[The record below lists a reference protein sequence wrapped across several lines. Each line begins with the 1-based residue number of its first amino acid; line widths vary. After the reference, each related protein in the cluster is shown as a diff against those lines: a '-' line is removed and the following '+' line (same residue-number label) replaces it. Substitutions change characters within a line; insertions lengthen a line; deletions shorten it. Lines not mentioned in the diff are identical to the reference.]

1 MATPFPFTAG
11 QVLTA
16 AQLNAISELV
26 TNTQTGDYTLAATDA
41 GDRVIANKATAIT
54 FTVPNSV
61 FSASQVVHIHNI
73 GAGTL
78 TIAAGAGATVNGAD
92 VLTVNQYQGGTLYFT
107 SASSSIWFPTAKTVT
122 SAVVQVKSTAKT
134 DTFTTTST
142 TYTDVT
148 GLTVAITPTSASN
161 KVLIVAQVT
170 VNAPYGSNEF
180 GPFRLSGGNATNY
193 VGDTAS
199 ARLRGV
205 FGGFPGTTDL
215 SGVCMSLSMV
225 YLDSPATTSAT
236 TYAVQARTTAS
247 VGGAIYV
254 NRSANDADSELRTRG
269 ASSITA
275 IEVTP

>member
-92 VLTVNQYQGGTLYFT
+92 VLTVKQYQGGTLYFA

-122 SAVVQVKSTAKT
+122 SAVAQVKSAVKT
-134 DTFTTTST
+134 DTFSTSST

-148 GLTVAITPTSASN
+148 DLSVAITPTSASN
-161 KVLIVAQVT
+161 KVLIIAQIAYALA
-170 VNAPYGSNEF
+170 NNNFSAN
-180 GPFRLSGGNATNY
+180 FRISGGNATNY
-193 VGDTAS
+193 VGAS
-199 ARLRGV
+199 PSSRVAAA
-205 FGGFPGTTDL
+205 FGGWSVTNQSLLTP
-215 SGVCMSLSMV
+215 SGSIV

-236 TYAVQARTTAS
+236 TYVVQAR
-247 VGGAIYV
+247 VGNSGTLYV
-254 NRSANDADSELRTRG
+254 NRSADDVDDANRTRG
-269 ASSITA
+269 ASSITVM
-275 IEVTP
+275 EVAP

>member
-134 DTFTTTST
+134 DTFTSTST
-142 TYTDVT
+142 TYTDIT
-148 GLTVAITPTSASN
+148 GLSVSITPTSASN
-161 KVLIVAQVT
+161 KVLVLAQLTLGIGAGASTDV
-170 VNAPYGSNEF
+170 GQ
-180 GPFRLSGGNATNY
+180 FRFTGGNSTNY
-193 VGDTAS
+193 VGDAAS
-199 ARLRGV
+199 TRTRGT
-205 FGGFPGTTDL
+205 FGGFGHAAMNSL
-215 SGVCMSLSMV
+215 NLGLSMV

-236 TYAVQARTTAS
+236 TYKVQGKVSTTYT
-247 VGGAIYV
+247 GTFYV
-254 NRSANDADSELRTRG
+254 NRSGSDNDNDGHTRG